1 MPREWSKA
9 DDTIERMAEGLI
21 ANYHPEL
28 ATARIMYVFLSEAP
42 SKGGQKLYGKVNKAS
57 GFLEWIIEQDFIV
70 MISAD
75 LWNESEAHERTAILD
90 HLLERCTGE
99 ESEKDGSMVWKIRE
113 PDVQEFSSILDR
125 HGAWNTTLA
134 GFISVAQKV
143 DLSGFEETASEDS
156 LDLTVLETAT
166 TEG

>member
-9 DDTIERMAEGLI
+9 DDAIERMAEGLI

-28 ATARIMYVFLSEAP
+28 STARIMYVFISEAP
-42 SKGGQKLYGKVNKAS
+42 SKGGHKLYGKVSKAS
-57 GFLEWIIEQDFIV
+57 GFLEWALEQDFIV
-70 MISAD
+70 MISGD
-75 LWNESEAHERTAILD
+75 IWNTSESHERTAILD

-99 ESEKDGSMVWKIRE
+99 EDEKDASMSWKIRE

-134 GFISVAQKV
+134 GFISVAKKV
-143 DLSGFEETASEDS
+143 DLSGFEENSEKGV
-156 LDLTVLETAT
+156 DLTTVET